1 MPAFAAI
8 ANQRRP
14 RIPKRDLEI
23 VSGAYPENMRHLR
36 AIVVS
41 VAAVA
46 AGTGLVYAFRPVAPD
61 LSLVVLYVLPVIAVA
76 VAVGATYAV
85 ATALAS
91 MLAFNFFFLP
101 PLHSFTLTDSEN
113 WVALAVYLGTAIVVG
128 KLSADARGRAAD
140 AEQREREAMLL
151 AEASLALLR
160 SQHVQEELR
169 GIAGRTAAVL
179 GAPATQI
186 ELGSL
191 RRPDP
196 DETAFD
202 LAAGDRHVGRIFFR
216 TGAEPD
222 PSTRARLFPALASIL
237 AVAEE
242 RERLGY
248 KAVEAETLRRSD
260 AIKTALLRSVSHDF
274 RSPLTAV
281 RAAIDGLLSAS
292 LQLQEI
298 DREELLQTIDVEA
311 RRLERLVGN
320 LLDLSRLQ
328 VGAAEPRP
336 ELWTA
341 DGIVGRALES
351 LGEGAERVVVTL
363 ASENPAFR
371 VDGAQAER
379 VLVNL
384 IENALKFSS
393 PTDPVEVSIQTV
405 EDEVRIRVADRGPGL
420 TKPELEHIFDPFE
433 RSGAESG
440 TGLGLAIARGFAEA
454 NGGRLWADSKEGGG
468 ATFVLAFPLAR
479 TTAALQR

>member
-1 MPAFAAI
+1 M
-8 ANQRRP
+8 
-14 RIPKRDLEI
+14 K
-23 VSGAYPENMRHLR
+23 HLR
-36 AIVVS
+36 AVCIS
-41 VAAVA
+41 AAAVA
-46 AGTGLVYAFRPVAPD
+46 GGTGLVYALRPVAPD

-76 VAVGATYAV
+76 VAVGAAYAV
-85 ATALAS
+85 ATAVAS

-101 PLHSFTLTDSEN
+101 PVHSFTLSDSEN
-113 WVALAVYLGTAIVVG
+113 WVALAVFLGTAIVVG
-128 KLSADARGRAAD
+128 KLSADVRGRAAD
-140 AEQREREAMLL
+140 AEQREREARLL

-160 SQHVQEELR
+160 SEHVQEELR
-169 GIAGRTAAVL
+169 GIADRTAAVL
-179 GAPATQI
+179 GSGGTQI

-191 RRPDP
+191 RRPDRG
-196 DETAFD
+196 EAAFD

-216 TGAEPD
+216 KGAEPD
-222 PSTRARLFPALASIL
+222 AHTRARVLPALASIL
-237 AVAEE
+237 AVAQD

-281 RAAIDGLLSAS
+281 RAAVDGLRSAS
-292 LQLQEI
+292 LQLRKI

-328 VGAAEPRP
+328 AGAADPRP
-336 ELWTA
+336 ELWTT
-341 DGIVGRALES
+341 DGIVGQALDS
-351 LGEGAERVVVTL
+351 LSDGAERVVVL
-363 ASENPAFR
+363 LGRESPAFR

-379 VLVNL
+379 ILVNL

-393 PTDPVEVSIQTV
+393 PSDPVEVSV
-405 EDEVRIRVADRGPGL
+405 ETSDGEVRIRVADRGPGL
-420 TKPELEHIFDPFE
+420 TTTELEHIFDPFE

-454 NGGRLWADSKEGGG
+454 NGGRLWAESKDGGG
-468 ATFVLAFPLAR
+468 ATFVLALPLAR
-479 TTAALQR
+479 TTAVLQR

>member
-1 MPAFAAI
+1 V
-8 ANQRRP
+8 
-14 RIPKRDLEI
+14 K
-23 VSGAYPENMRHLR
+23 HLR
-36 AIVVS
+36 AILAS
-41 VAAVA
+41 AAGVAV
-46 AGTGLVYAFRPVAPD
+46 GTGLVFVLRPVAPD

-76 VAVGATYAV
+76 VVAGAAYAV
-85 ATALAS
+85 ATAIAS

-101 PLHSFTLTDSEN
+101 PVHSFTLRDSEN

-128 KLSADARGRAAD
+128 KLSADARSRAAD
-140 AEQREREAMLL
+140 AEQREREARLL

-160 SQHVQEELR
+160 SEHVQEQLR
-169 GIAGRTAAVL
+169 GIADRTAAVL
-179 GAPATQI
+179 GTGGTQI

-191 RRPDP
+191 RRPDR

-216 TGAEPD
+216 KGAEPD
-222 PSTRARLFPALASIL
+222 VHTRGRILPALASIL
-237 AVAEE
+237 AVAED

-281 RAAIDGLLSAS
+281 RAAVDGLRSAS
-292 LQLQEI
+292 LQLREI

-328 VGAAEPRP
+328 VGAAEPKP

-341 DGIVGRALES
+341 DGIVGRALDS
-351 LGEGAERVVVTL
+351 VGSGAERVVVTL
-363 ASENPAFR
+363 GRESPAFR

-379 VLVNL
+379 ILGNL

-393 PTDPVEVSIQTV
+393 PTDPVEVSIKTV
-405 EDEVRIRVADRGPGL
+405 DGEVRIQVVDRGPGL
-420 TKPELEHIFDPFE
+420 TTTELEHIFDPFE
-433 RSGAESG
+433 RSGADSG

-454 NGGRLWADSKEGGG
+454 NGGRLWAESKEGGG
-468 ATFVLAFPLAR
+468 ATFVLAFPAAR
-479 TTAALQR
+479 TAAALQR

>member
-1 MPAFAAI
+1 
-8 ANQRRP
+8 
-14 RIPKRDLEI
+14 
-23 VSGAYPENMRHLR
+23 MRHVR
-36 AIVVS
+36 ALLVS

-46 AGTGLVYAFRPVAPD
+46 AGTGLVFALRPIAPD
-61 LSLVVLYVLPVIAVA
+61 LSLGVLYVLPVIAVA
-76 VAVGATYAV
+76 VAVGAAYAV
-85 ATALAS
+85 ATAVAS

-101 PLHSFTLTDSEN
+101 PVHSFTLSDSEN

-140 AEQREREAMLL
+140 AEQREREAKLL

-160 SQHVQEELR
+160 SEHVQAELR
-169 GIAGRTAAVL
+169 GIAERTAAAL
-179 GAPATQI
+179 GTEGTQI

-191 RRPDP
+191 RRADRH
-196 DETAFD
+196 ETAFD
-202 LAAGDRHVGRIFFR
+202 LTAGERHVGRIFFHK
-216 TGAEPD
+216 GAEPD
-222 PSTRARLFPALASIL
+222 ARTRLRVLPALASIL
-237 AVAEE
+237 AVAED
-242 RERLGY
+242 RERLGL

-292 LQLQEI
+292 LHLREV

-311 RRLERLVGN
+311 RRLERLVHN

-328 VGAAEPRP
+328 AGVADPRP
-336 ELWTA
+336 EVWTA

-351 LGEGAERVVVTL
+351 LSDGAERVVVTL
-363 ASENPAFR
+363 GTDNAAFR

-379 VLVNL
+379 ILVNL

-393 PTDPVEVSIQTV
+393 PTDAVEVAIETV
-405 EDEVRIRVADRGPGL
+405 DGEVRIRVSDRGPGL
-420 TKPELEHIFDPFE
+420 TKAELERIFDPFE
-433 RSGAESG
+433 RAGAEAG

-454 NGGRLWADSKEGGG
+454 NAGRLWAESKDGTG
-468 ATFVLAFPLAR
+468 ASFVLAFPLAETR
-479 TTAALQR
+479 FALQR

>member
-1 MPAFAAI
+1 
-8 ANQRRP
+8 
-14 RIPKRDLEI
+14 L
-23 VSGAYPENMRHLR
+23 L
-36 AIVVS
+36 VS

-46 AGTGLVYAFRPVAPD
+46 AGTGLVFALRPIAPD
-61 LSLVVLYVLPVIAVA
+61 LSLGVLYVLPVIAVA
-76 VAVGATYAV
+76 VAVGAAYAV
-85 ATALAS
+85 ATAVAS

-101 PLHSFTLTDSEN
+101 PVHSFTLSDSEN

-140 AEQREREAMLL
+140 AEQREREAKLL

-160 SQHVQEELR
+160 SEHVQAELR
-169 GIAGRTAAVL
+169 GIAERTAAAL
-179 GAPATQI
+179 GTEGTQI

-191 RRPDP
+191 RRADRH
-196 DETAFD
+196 ETAFD
-202 LAAGDRHVGRIFFR
+202 LTAGERHVGRIFFHK
-216 TGAEPD
+216 GAEPD
-222 PSTRARLFPALASIL
+222 ARTRLRVLPALASIL
-237 AVAEE
+237 AVAED
-242 RERLGY
+242 RERLGL

-292 LQLQEI
+292 LHLREV

-311 RRLERLVGN
+311 RRLERLVHN

-328 VGAAEPRP
+328 AGVADPRP
-336 ELWTA
+336 EVWTA

-351 LGEGAERVVVTL
+351 LSDGAERVVVTL
-363 ASENPAFR
+363 GTDNAAFR

-379 VLVNL
+379 ILVNL

-393 PTDPVEVSIQTV
+393 PTDAVEVAIETV
-405 EDEVRIRVADRGPGL
+405 DGEVRIRVSDRGPGL
-420 TKPELEHIFDPFE
+420 TKAELERIFDPFE
-433 RSGAESG
+433 RAGAEAG

-454 NGGRLWADSKEGGG
+454 NAGRLWAESKDGTG
-468 ATFVLAFPLAR
+468 ASFVLAFPLAETR
-479 TTAALQR
+479 FALQR

>member
-1 MPAFAAI
+1 
-8 ANQRRP
+8 
-14 RIPKRDLEI
+14 
-23 VSGAYPENMRHLR
+23 MRHVR
-36 AIVVS
+36 ALLVS

-46 AGTGLVYAFRPVAPD
+46 AGTGLVFALRPIAPD
-61 LSLVVLYVLPVIAVA
+61 LSLGVLYVLPVIAVA
-76 VAVGATYAV
+76 VAVGAAYAV
-85 ATALAS
+85 ATAVAS

-101 PLHSFTLTDSEN
+101 PVHSFTLSDSEN

-140 AEQREREAMLL
+140 AEQREREAKLL

-160 SQHVQEELR
+160 SEHVQAELR
-169 GIAGRTAAVL
+169 GIAERTAAAL
-179 GAPATQI
+179 GTEGTQI

-191 RRPDP
+191 RRADRH
-196 DETAFD
+196 ETAFD
-202 LAAGDRHVGRIFFR
+202 LTAGERHVGRIFFHK
-216 TGAEPD
+216 GAEPD
-222 PSTRARLFPALASIL
+222 ARTRLRVLPALASIL
-237 AVAEE
+237 AVAED
-242 RERLGY
+242 RERLGL

-292 LQLQEI
+292 LHLREV

-311 RRLERLVGN
+311 RRLERLVHN

-328 VGAAEPRP
+328 AGVADPRP
-336 ELWTA
+336 EVWTA

-351 LGEGAERVVVTL
+351 LSDGAERVVVTL
-363 ASENPAFR
+363 GTDNAAFR

-379 VLVNL
+379 ILVNL

-393 PTDPVEVSIQTV
+393 PTDAVEVAIETV
-405 EDEVRIRVADRGPGL
+405 DGEVRIRVSDRGPGL
-420 TKPELEHIFDPFE
+420 TKAELERIFDPFE
-433 RSGAESG
+433 RAGAEAG

-454 NGGRLWADSKEGGG
+454 NAGRLWAESKDGNG
-468 ATFVLAFPLAR
+468 ASFVLAFPLAETR
-479 TTAALQR
+479 FALQR

>member
-1 MPAFAAI
+1 
-8 ANQRRP
+8 
-14 RIPKRDLEI
+14 
-23 VSGAYPENMRHLR
+23 MRHLK
-36 AIVVS
+36 ASLVS
-41 VAAVA
+41 LAAVGT
-46 AGTGLVYAFRPVAPD
+46 GTGLVFALRPVAPD
-61 LSLVVLYVLPVIAVA
+61 LSLGVLYVLPVIVVA
-76 VAVGATYAV
+76 VAIGASYAAV
-85 ATALAS
+85 TAVAS

-101 PLHSFTLTDSEN
+101 PVHSFTLSDSEN

-140 AEQREREAMLL
+140 AEQREREAMLV
-151 AEASLALLR
+151 ADVSLGLLR
-160 SQHVQEELR
+160 SEHVQDELR

-179 GAPATQI
+179 RADGTQI

-191 RRPDP
+191 RRPER

-216 TGAEPD
+216 KGAEPD
-222 PSTRARLFPALASIL
+222 AQTRMRVLPALASIL
-237 AVAEE
+237 AVAED
-242 RERLGY
+242 RERLGF

-292 LQLQEI
+292 LHLREV

-311 RRLERLVGN
+311 RRLERLVHN

-328 VGAAEPRP
+328 AGAADPRP

-341 DGIVGRALES
+341 DGIVGRALDS
-351 LGEGAERVVVTL
+351 LSDGTERVVVKL
-363 ASENPAFR
+363 GAESPPFR

-393 PTDPVEVSIQTV
+393 PTDPVEVSIQIA
-405 EDEVRIRVADRGPGL
+405 EGEIRIGVTDRGPGL
-420 TKPELEHIFDPFE
+420 TKAELGRIFDPFE
-433 RSGAESG
+433 RSGADSG
-440 TGLGLAIARGFAEA
+440 LGLGLAIARGFAEA
-454 NGGRLWADSKEGGG
+454 NGGRLWAESKEGTG
-468 ATFVLAFPLAR
+468 ATFVVAFPLAE

>member
-1 MPAFAAI
+1 M
-8 ANQRRP
+8 
-14 RIPKRDLEI
+14 K
-23 VSGAYPENMRHLR
+23 HLR
-36 AIVVS
+36 AVLAS
-41 VAAVA
+41 VLAVA
-46 AGTGLVYAFRPVAPD
+46 AGTGLVYALRPVAPD
-61 LSLVVLYVLPVIAVA
+61 LSLVVLYVVPVIAI
-76 VAVGATYAV
+76 AVGFGAAYAV
-85 ATALAS
+85 ATAVAS

-101 PLHSFTLTDSEN
+101 PVHSFTLSDSEN
-113 WVALAVYLGTAIVVG
+113 WVALVVYLGTAIVVG
-128 KLSADARGRAAD
+128 KLSADVRGRAAD
-140 AEQREREAMLL
+140 AEQREREARLL

-160 SQHVQEELR
+160 SEHVQEELR
-169 GIAGRTAAVL
+169 AIADRTAAAL
-179 GAPATQI
+179 GSGVTQI

-191 RRPDP
+191 RRPDR

-202 LAAGDRHVGRIFFR
+202 LTAGDRHVGRIFFR
-216 TGAEPD
+216 RGAEPD
-222 PSTRARLFPALASIL
+222 PQTRARVLPALASIL
-237 AVAEE
+237 AVAQD

-281 RAAIDGLLSAS
+281 RAAIDGLRSAS

-311 RRLERLVGN
+311 RRLERLIGN

-351 LGEGAERVVVTL
+351 LSDGTERVVVTL
-363 ASENPAFR
+363 GRESPAFR

-379 VLVNL
+379 ILVNL

-393 PTDPVEVSIQTV
+393 PTDPVDVSIETV
-405 EDEVRIRVADRGPGL
+405 GEEVRIRVADRGPGL
-420 TKPELEHIFDPFE
+420 TDLELEQIFDPFE
-433 RSGAESG
+433 RSGTESG
-440 TGLGLAIARGFAEA
+440 SGLGLAIARGFAEA
-454 NGGRLWADSKEGGG
+454 NGGRLWAESKEGGG
-468 ATFVLAFPLAR
+468 ATFVLAFPIAR